1 MCDVTDDGPRRVV
14 GVVLATDIN
23 GGVRALLLRN
33 SDVGIYELPGGE
45 LLPGE
50 RPVPGICRLLTEQRP
65 IDPGAVRR
73 LTWQQLDRCVIAS
86 RDAVGFGVAFVFTAR
101 APMSE
106 SGVLATN
113 CEGDGLFWAPL
124 SRVRHWAPRCPDAA
138 LPLLIAATT
147 LRHCH
152 TGVEAIPEA
161 YFIGPERDRRVAT
174 GVLSDG

>member
-1 MCDVTDDGPRRVV
+1 MCDVTADDGPRRVV
-14 GVVLATDIN
+14 GVVLATDVS
-23 GGVRALLLRN
+23 GGVRALLLNR
-33 SDVGIYELPGGE
+33 SDGEIYELPGGE

-65 IDPGAVRR
+65 ADPGAVRR

-101 APMSE
+101 APISE
-106 SGVLATN
+106 SHGLASD
-113 CEGDGLFWAPL
+113 GDGLFWAPL
-124 SRVRHWAPRCPDAA
+124 SRVRHWAPLCPDAA

-161 YFIGPERDRRVAT
+161 YFFGPERDRRVAT